1 MAKATVKEV
10 RFGKT
15 TIEGS
20 TEGGDAVRNIYC
32 QSKSG
37 NVYAL
42 CTKVPEDVGF
52 YLMERIRKAGVID
65 TTNWVKVHEG
75 EKPQLKPRISK
86 DRSFWVRDTE
96 GRPTQ
101 VHVRG
106 GLLIAGGAA

>member
-1 MAKATVKEV
+1 MAKATVKTV
-10 RFGKT
+10 RMGNT
-15 TIEGS
+15 DISGS
-20 TEGGDAVRNIYC
+20 TETGDVMRNIYC

-42 CTKVPEDVGF
+42 RKQLPEDEGF
-52 YLMERIRKAGVID
+52 YLMERIRKAGVIN
-65 TTNWVKVHEG
+65 TTHWVKVREG
-75 EKPQLKPRISK
+75 EKPQPRISK

>member
-1 MAKATVKEV
+1 MAKATVKRV
-10 RFGKT
+10 SLGKKN
-15 TIEGS
+15 
-20 TEGGDAVRNIYC
+20 AQQIYC
-32 QSKSG
+32 MSKSG

-42 CTKVPEDVGF
+42 KKNVVGDKQH
-52 YLMERIRKAGVID
+52 LVNRIRKAGVID
-65 TTNWVKVHEG
+65 TNQWVKVREG

>member
-10 RFGKT
+10 RMGNT
-15 TIEGS
+15 TEACA
-20 TEGGDAVRNIYC
+20 EEFRNIYC
-32 QSKSG
+32 QTKSG
-37 NVYAL
+37 NVYVL
-42 CTKVPEDVGF
+42 RNKLPEDDGF
-52 YLMERIRKAGVID
+52 ALVKRIKAAGVIN
-65 TTNWVKVHEG
+65 TTHWVKVREG

>member
-1 MAKATVKEV
+1 MATATVKEV
-10 RFGKT
+10 RMGNT
-15 TIEGS
+15 DISGS
-20 TEGGDAVRNIYC
+20 TETGDVMRNIYC

-42 CTKVPEDVGF
+42 KKNVAGNKQH
-52 YLMERIRKAGVID
+52 LMNLIRKAGVID
-65 TTNWVKVHEG
+65 TNQWVKVREG
-75 EKPQLKPRISK
+75 EKPQPRISK

>member
-10 RFGKT
+10 RTGNMVEACAEEF
-15 TIEGS
+15 I
-20 TEGGDAVRNIYC
+20 RIYC
-32 QSKSG
+32 ESKSG

-42 CTKVPEDVGF
+42 RNKVPEDDAPA
-52 YLMERIRKAGVID
+52 LIARIKAAGVIN
-65 TTNWVKVHEG
+65 TTHWVKVREG
-75 EKPQLKPRISK
+75 EKPQPRISK

>member
-1 MAKATVKEV
+1 MATATVKNV
-10 RFGKT
+10 SLGKKN
-15 TIEGS
+15 
-20 TEGGDAVRNIYC
+20 AQQIYC
-32 QSKSG
+32 MSKSG

-42 CTKVPEDVGF
+42 KNNVAGNKQH
-52 YLMERIRKAGVID
+52 LMNRILKAGVID
-65 TTNWVKVHEG
+65 TNQWVKVREG
-75 EKPQLKPRISK
+75 EKPQPRISK